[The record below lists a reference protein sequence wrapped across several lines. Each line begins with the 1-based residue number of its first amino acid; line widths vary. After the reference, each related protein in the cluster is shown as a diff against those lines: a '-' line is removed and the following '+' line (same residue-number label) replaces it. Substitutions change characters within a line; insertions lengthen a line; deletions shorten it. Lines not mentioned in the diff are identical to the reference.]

1 MTGTAEPRA
10 IFEIVQ
16 NCASPR
22 LPAGTNN
29 AVGVGFR
36 WRRSSSSRWD
46 HFYGAQRRL
55 GHPFYVLMA
64 VNGID
69 LVLVAFDAHV
79 R

>member
-1 MTGTAEPRA
+1 
-10 IFEIVQ
+10 
-16 NCASPR
+16 
-22 LPAGTNN
+22 
-29 AVGVGFR
+29 VGFR

-79 R
+79 G